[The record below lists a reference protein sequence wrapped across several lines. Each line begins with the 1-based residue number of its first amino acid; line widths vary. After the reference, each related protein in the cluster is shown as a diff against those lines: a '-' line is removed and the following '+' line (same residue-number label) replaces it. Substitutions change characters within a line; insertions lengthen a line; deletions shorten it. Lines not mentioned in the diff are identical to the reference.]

1 MLLRPQRAGWGG
13 WSPAFGSFGGERQNS
28 GVIAARPLEDLGV
41 RNSTLDHIYLRWFS
55 LALWIGVMLMADSL
69 NHRQGF
75 LLGGNLIFL
84 SVNTL
89 YLCHVLK
96 LRLFSRFGGSSPHH
110 HNDHGT
116 NCGFYPFLFIVFH
129 FEVWQKKYVDY
140 LTDTSE
146 NIRRPCLISIFKF
159 PSIQLFD
166 RSEVLNGSGRRT
178 GVVAG
183 SVATLGTCLRWPRI
197 EKLRKRED
205 QNLKKRTFA
214 ASRWWARGH
223 VWTRSSGQ
231 NLWGGSGSPDG
242 VITRLDVCDILMV
255 YF

>member
-1 MLLRPQRAGWGG
+1 MCASVCPNLVYNWI
-13 WSPAFGSFGGERQNS
+13 WSTYLTIFIE
-28 GVIAARPLEDLGV
+28 
-41 RNSTLDHIYLRWFS
+41 IYRTCKEWFMCHVYLCWFS

-75 LLGGNLIFL
+75 LLGGNIILLGWLSSFL
-84 SVNTL
+84 SCFEIET
-89 YLCHVLK
+89 
-96 LRLFSRFGGSSPHH
+96 FSRFGGSSPHH

-166 RSEVLNGSGRRT
+166 RSEVLNGSGPRT

-214 ASRWWARGH
+214 ASRWWAGGH
-223 VWTRSSGQ
+223 VWTRSSRQ
-231 NLWGGSGSPDG
+231 NLWGGSGNPDA
-242 VITRLDVCDILMV
+242 VITSLDVV
-255 YF
+255 

>member
-28 GVIAARPLEDLGV
+28 GVIAARLLEDLGV
-41 RNSTLDHIYLRWFS
+41 KNSTLCHVYLCSFS
-55 LALWIGVMLMADSL
+55 SALWIGVMLMADSL

-75 LLGGNLIFL
+75 LLGGNIIFL

-183 SVATLGTCLRWPRI
+183 SVATLGTCPRWPFFSWPRGQGASGDH
-197 EKLRKRED
+197 KLE
-205 QNLKKRTFA
+205 KKR
-214 ASRWWARGH
+214 
-223 VWTRSSGQ
+223 RSKSEEKNFCSLEMVSEGA
-231 NLWGGSGSPDG
+231 
-242 VITRLDVCDILMV
+242 RLDKVKSSEPMRRV
-255 YF
+255 R